1 MSGPARPGNSLPP
14 TVYAAVRAATSECR
28 RQANEKRNSMNLS
41 KSGRLRGGG
50 LGHAGSNAAPYSRV
64 FQALVTISLIAS
76 ALD

>member
-50 LGHAGSNAAPYSRV
+50 LGHAGSDAALYSRA
-64 FQALVTISLIAS
+64 FRDLVAVSLTAS
-76 ALD
+76 VLD